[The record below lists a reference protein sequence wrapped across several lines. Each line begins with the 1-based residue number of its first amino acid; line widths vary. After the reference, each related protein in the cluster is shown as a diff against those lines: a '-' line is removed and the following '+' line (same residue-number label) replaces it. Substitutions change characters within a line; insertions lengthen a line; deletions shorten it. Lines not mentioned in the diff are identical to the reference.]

1 MNDGSPRLDDDGDLI
16 VVAVD
21 EPVES
26 HRARAFSSN
35 AWEHTMQAVMWMGLG
50 VNSMRRFSG
59 WALAIATTIFAF
71 VGYIFQQVIADFIKQ
86 QPQEAANSALKFLHA
101 ALKFLHDL
109 SEQTWF
115 LVTASFLVGFAAGF
129 LVKWLLQKL
138 DGSRAK
144 QREALADER
153 VALEL
158 KWLSSVTILTT
169 FDRLYSKPVLKS
181 GHALPLLKGS
191 GYGCRS
197 ASVCNAP

>member
-1 MNDGSPRLDDDGDLI
+1 
-16 VVAVD
+16 
-21 EPVES
+21 
-26 HRARAFSSN
+26 
-35 AWEHTMQAVMWMGLG
+35 MQAALLMGLG

-59 WALAIATTIFAF
+59 WALAIATTVFAF

-144 QREALADER
+144 QREALMREWH
-153 VALEL
+153 LEL

>member
-35 AWEHTMQAVMWMGLG
+35 AWEHTMQVVMWMGLG

-59 WALAIATTIFAF
+59 WALAIATTVFAF

-101 ALKFLHDL
+101 ALKFLHDFQEK
-109 SEQTWF
+109 SGF
-115 LVTASFLVGFAAGF
+115 FVIAPFFFGFATVFWGRGF
-129 LVKWLLQKL
+129 LKKR
-138 DGSRAK
+138 DGPRAK
-144 QREALADER
+144 KREALPD
-153 VALEL
+153 
-158 KWLSSVTILTT
+158 
-169 FDRLYSKPVLKS
+169 
-181 GHALPLLKGS
+181 G
-191 GYGCRS
+191 
-197 ASVCNAP
+197 